1 MRFGMFGLDELKER
15 ESEMKIEVVMREEET
30 IFTYRSVE
38 IETDNYDNLKGLTL
52 DELNEKIEDEGTSF
66 EVEESVS
73 LHDVIYEDGDI
84 TNEKSITETPEIE
97 SIEEV
102 DD

>member
-1 MRFGMFGLDELKER
+1 MFGLDELKER

-52 DELNEKIEDEGTSF
+52 DELNEKIEDEGISF
-66 EVEESVS
+66 EVEDSVS
-73 LHDVIYEDGDI
+73 LYDVIYEDGDI

>member
-1 MRFGMFGLDELKER
+1 MFGLDELKER

-52 DELNEKIEDEGTSF
+52 DELNKKIEDEGTSF

-73 LHDVIYEDGDI
+73 LYDVIYEDGDI

>member
-1 MRFGMFGLDELKER
+1 MFGLDELKER

-38 IETDNYDNLKGLTL
+38 IETDNYDNLKGLRL

-66 EVEESVS
+66 EVEDSVS
-73 LHDVIYEDGDI
+73 LYDVIYEDGDI

>member
-1 MRFGMFGLDELKER
+1 MFGLDELKER

-73 LHDVIYEDGDI
+73 LYDVIYEDGDI

>member
-1 MRFGMFGLDELKER
+1 M
-15 ESEMKIEVVMREEET
+15 
-30 IFTYRSVE
+30 
-38 IETDNYDNLKGLTL
+38 KGLTL
-52 DELNEKIEDEGTSF
+52 DELNEKIEDEGISF

-73 LHDVIYEDGDI
+73 LYDVIYEDGDI

>member
-1 MRFGMFGLDELKER
+1 MFGLDELKER

-52 DELNEKIEDEGTSF
+52 DELNEKIEDEGISF

-73 LHDVIYEDGDI
+73 LYDVIYEDGDI

>member
-1 MRFGMFGLDELKER
+1 MFGLDELKER

-52 DELNEKIEDEGTSF
+52 DEITEKIEDEGTSF

-73 LHDVIYEDGDI
+73 LYDVIYEDGDI

>member
-1 MRFGMFGLDELKER
+1 MFGLDELKER

-52 DELNEKIEDEGTSF
+52 DELNEKIEDEGISF

>member
-1 MRFGMFGLDELKER
+1 
-15 ESEMKIEVVMREEET
+15 MKIEVVMREEET
-30 IFTYRSVE
+30 TFTYRSIE

-66 EVEESVS
+66 EVEDSVS
-73 LHDVIYEDGDI
+73 LYDVIYEDGDI

>member
-1 MRFGMFGLDELKER
+1 
-15 ESEMKIEVVMREEET
+15 MKIEVVMREEET

-73 LHDVIYEDGDI
+73 LYDVIYEDGDI

>member
-1 MRFGMFGLDELKER
+1 MFGQNELKER

-66 EVEESVS
+66 EVDDSVS
-73 LHDVIYEDGDI
+73 LYDVIYEDGDI

>member
-1 MRFGMFGLDELKER
+1 
-15 ESEMKIEVVMREEET
+15 MKVEVVMREEET

-52 DELNEKIEDEGTSF
+52 DEMNEKIEDEGTSF
-66 EVEESVS
+66 EVEDSVS
-73 LHDVIYEDGDI
+73 LYDVIYEDGDI

>member
-1 MRFGMFGLDELKER
+1 MFGLDELKER

-97 SIEEV
+97 SIEGV

>member
-1 MRFGMFGLDELKER
+1 MFGLDELKER

-52 DELNEKIEDEGTSF
+52 DDLNEKIEDEGISF

-73 LHDVIYEDGDI
+73 LYDVIYEDGDI

>member
-1 MRFGMFGLDELKER
+1 MFGQNELKER

-66 EVEESVS
+66 EVEDSVS
-73 LHDVIYEDGDI
+73 LYDVIYEDGDI

-97 SIEEV
+97 SIEDV

>member
-1 MRFGMFGLDELKER
+1 
-15 ESEMKIEVVMREEET
+15 MKVEVVMREEET

-66 EVEESVS
+66 EVEDSVS
-73 LHDVIYEDGDI
+73 LYDVIYEDGDI

>member
-1 MRFGMFGLDELKER
+1 
-15 ESEMKIEVVMREEET
+15 MREEET

-73 LHDVIYEDGDI
+73 LYDVIYEDGDI

>member
-1 MRFGMFGLDELKER
+1 
-15 ESEMKIEVVMREEET
+15 MKIEVVMREEET
-30 IFTYRSVE
+30 TFTYRSIE

-73 LHDVIYEDGDI
+73 LYDVIYEDGDI

>member
-1 MRFGMFGLDELKER
+1 MFGQNELKER
-15 ESEMKIEVVMREEET
+15 ESDMKVEVVMREEET

-66 EVEESVS
+66 EVEDSVS
-73 LHDVIYEDGDI
+73 LYDVIYEDGDI

>member
-1 MRFGMFGLDELKER
+1 
-15 ESEMKIEVVMREEET
+15 MKIEVVMREEET
-30 IFTYRSVE
+30 TFTYRSVE

-73 LHDVIYEDGDI
+73 LYDVIYEDGDI

>member
-1 MRFGMFGLDELKER
+1 MCVFQGCVEGGSGMKV
-15 ESEMKIEVVMREEET
+15 EVVMREEET

-66 EVEESVS
+66 EVEDSVS
-73 LHDVIYEDGDI
+73 LYDVIYEDGDI

>member
-1 MRFGMFGLDELKER
+1 MFGLDELKER

-73 LHDVIYEDGDI
+73 LEDVIYEDGDI

>member
-1 MRFGMFGLDELKER
+1 
-15 ESEMKIEVVMREEET
+15 MKVEVVMREEET

-73 LHDVIYEDGDI
+73 LYDVIYEDGDI

>member
-1 MRFGMFGLDELKER
+1 
-15 ESEMKIEVVMREEET
+15 MKIEVVMREEET
-30 IFTYRSVE
+30 TFTYRSIE

-52 DELNEKIEDEGTSF
+52 DELNEKIEDEGISF

-73 LHDVIYEDGDI
+73 LYDVIYEDGDI

>member
-1 MRFGMFGLDELKER
+1 MFGQNELKER

-52 DELNEKIEDEGTSF
+52 DELNEKIEDEGISF

-73 LHDVIYEDGDI
+73 LYDVIYEDGDI

>member
-1 MRFGMFGLDELKER
+1 
-15 ESEMKIEVVMREEET
+15 MKVEVVMREEET
-30 IFTYRSVE
+30 TFTYRSIE
-38 IETDNYDNLKGLTL
+38 IETDNYDSLKGLTL
-52 DELNEKIEDEGTSF
+52 DELNKKIEDEGTSF

-73 LHDVIYEDGDI
+73 LEDVIYEDGDI

>member
-1 MRFGMFGLDELKER
+1 
-15 ESEMKIEVVMREEET
+15 MKVEVVMREEET
-30 IFTYRSVE
+30 IFTYRSIE

-66 EVEESVS
+66 EVEDSVS
-73 LHDVIYEDGDI
+73 LYDVIYEDGDI

>member
-1 MRFGMFGLDELKER
+1 
-15 ESEMKIEVVMREEET
+15 MREEET

-66 EVEESVS
+66 EVEDSVS
-73 LHDVIYEDGDI
+73 LYDVIYEDGDI

>member
-1 MRFGMFGLDELKER
+1 
-15 ESEMKIEVVMREEET
+15 MKIEVVMREEET
-30 IFTYRSVE
+30 TFTYRSIE

-52 DELNEKIEDEGTSF
+52 DELNEKTEDEGTSF
-66 EVEESVS
+66 EVEDSVS
-73 LHDVIYEDGDI
+73 LYDVIYEDGDI

>member
-1 MRFGMFGLDELKER
+1 
-15 ESEMKIEVVMREEET
+15 MKIEVVMREEET

-66 EVEESVS
+66 EVEDSVS
-73 LHDVIYEDGDI
+73 LYDVIYEDGDI

>member
-1 MRFGMFGLDELKER
+1 MFGLDELKER

-52 DELNEKIEDEGTSF
+52 DEMNEKIEDEGTSF
-66 EVEESVS
+66 EVEDSVS
-73 LHDVIYEDGDI
+73 LYDVIYEDGDI

>member
-1 MRFGMFGLDELKER
+1 MYGLDELKER

-66 EVEESVS
+66 EVEDSVS
-73 LHDVIYEDGDI
+73 LYDVIYEDGDI

>member
-1 MRFGMFGLDELKER
+1 MFGQNELKER

-73 LHDVIYEDGDI
+73 LYDVIYEDGDI

>member
-1 MRFGMFGLDELKER
+1 MFGQNELKER

>member
-1 MRFGMFGLDELKER
+1 MFGQNELKER

-66 EVEESVS
+66 EVEDSVS

>member
-1 MRFGMFGLDELKER
+1 MFGLDELKER

-52 DELNEKIEDEGTSF
+52 DEMNEKIEDEGTSF
-66 EVEESVS
+66 EVDDSVS
-73 LHDVIYEDGDI
+73 LYDVIYEDGDI

>member
-1 MRFGMFGLDELKER
+1 MFGLDELKER

-66 EVEESVS
+66 EVEDSVS
-73 LHDVIYEDGDI
+73 LYDVIYEDGDI

>member
-1 MRFGMFGLDELKER
+1 MFGLDELKER

-52 DELNEKIEDEGTSF
+52 DELNEKIEDEGISF
-66 EVEESVS
+66 EVEDSVS

>member
-1 MRFGMFGLDELKER
+1 
-15 ESEMKIEVVMREEET
+15 MKIEVVMREEET
-30 IFTYRSVE
+30 TFTYRSIE

-73 LHDVIYEDGDI
+73 LEDVIYEDGDI

>member
-1 MRFGMFGLDELKER
+1 
-15 ESEMKIEVVMREEET
+15 MKVEVVMREEET

-52 DELNEKIEDEGTSF
+52 DELNEKIEDEGISF

-73 LHDVIYEDGDI
+73 LYDVIYEDGDI